1 MQGLLSFECE
11 SKRLLCF
18 DCLFFS
24 RTLCLSTHARTMQ
37 LPLSQL
43 SLDVPVALTPVIPRS
58 HHRRIDELEAEV
70 KSLKEKSSRW
80 AESAAFQQ
88 AEHEKWHSHSQ
99 RLNRAYDS
107 KAAQCQQLKTKL
119 EQTEKEL
126 KLAND
131 SQRNVQW
138 VMQVLNGENAQLD
151 RRVAVVTAELDKT
164 KCQLESLRK
173 SVRELPLMM

>member
-1 MQGLLSFECE
+1 
-11 SKRLLCF
+11 
-18 DCLFFS
+18 
-24 RTLCLSTHARTMQ
+24 
-37 LPLSQL
+37 
-43 SLDVPVALTPVIPRS
+43 
-58 HHRRIDELEAEV
+58 
-70 KSLKEKSSRW
+70 LKGKSSRW